1 MIYKSEKWGEE
12 KVYAVATNFAGTVTV
27 KEFKNG
33 CRKSELTLAREAA
46 KPFIFNLEKAGFVEQ
61 PR

>member
-1 MIYKSEKWGEE
+1 MIYKSEKFGDA

-33 CRKSELTLAREAA
+33 CRRSELTLAADQAA
-46 KPFIFNLEKAGFVEQ
+46 PFIFNLEKAGFVQ
-61 PR
+61 QKR